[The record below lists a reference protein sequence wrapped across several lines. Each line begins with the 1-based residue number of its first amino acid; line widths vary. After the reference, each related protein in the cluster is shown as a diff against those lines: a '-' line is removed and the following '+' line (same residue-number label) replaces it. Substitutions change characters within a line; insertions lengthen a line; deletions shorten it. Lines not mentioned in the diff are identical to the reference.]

1 VAIFAIG
8 VVTTLLVIVAWSV
21 NLFAKPLATEFGGG
35 LTVIGLIVGFATYRR
50 ARRNRP
56 PVFPVP
62 FRPQRAAASIAQ
74 VLGSQPSAGEV
85 LVVLPHEQ
93 LEEEAVIADAVGAAA
108 GRSAVF
114 IYRGNPV
121 PAEYAEML
129 EVADPY
135 LKDYAAHDAFARAEK
150 LARKQISH
158 RRYVYLPGN
167 LSSEVLRDV
176 WTAIHP
182 KETVVA
188 ADDRSILPPMAIVR
202 LHRHVVDGTIVL
214 HLFSAKASSGLDDQ
228 VSQLPRIRPGE

>member
-1 VAIFAIG
+1 
-8 VVTTLLVIVAWSV
+8 
-21 NLFAKPLATEFGGG
+21 
-35 LTVIGLIVGFATYRR
+35 
-50 ARRNRP
+50 
-56 PVFPVP
+56 
-62 FRPQRAAASIAQ
+62 
-74 VLGSQPSAGEV
+74 VLGSQRSAGEL

-93 LEEEAVIADAVGAAA
+93 LEEEAVIADAVTGAA

-114 IYRGNPV
+114 IYRGNPL

-176 WTAIHP
+176 WIAIHP
-182 KETVVA
+182 AETVVA
-188 ADDRSILPPMAIVR
+188 ADDRTALPPMAVDR
-202 LHRHVVDGTIVL
+202 LHRHVIDGTTVL
-214 HLFSAKASSGLDDQ
+214 HLFTAKVGSGLDDE
-228 VSQLPRIRPGE
+228 VRKLPRV

>member
-1 VAIFAIG
+1 
-8 VVTTLLVIVAWSV
+8 
-21 NLFAKPLATEFGGG
+21 
-35 LTVIGLIVGFATYRR
+35 
-50 ARRNRP
+50 
-56 PVFPVP
+56 VP

-74 VLGSQPSAGEV
+74 VLGSERSAGEL

-93 LEEEAVIADAVGAAA
+93 LEEEAVIADAVAGAG

-114 IYRGNPV
+114 IYRGNPL

-150 LARKQISH
+150 LARRQIAH

-167 LSSEVLRDV
+167 LSSEVLRDI

-182 KETVVA
+182 RETVVA
-188 ADDRSILPPMAIVR
+188 ADDRAVLPPMAIDR
-202 LHRHVVDGTIVL
+202 LHRHVIEGTTVL
-214 HLFSAKASSGLDDQ
+214 HLFTSRIRALPDASRSDDQ
-228 VSQLPRIRPGE
+228 VLEVPGI